1 MAVAD
6 TDPTYYEEE
15 NSTNSTYV
23 ENYIHPSNI
32 STHPSNVIHPAVLWA
47 KIISFAII
55 ITLTVVG
62 NSIVVIIILRNK
74 HMRTVT
80 YYYLMNLAVAD
91 IAIAVFSEWIW
102 LHNHLLG
109 SWIFGEVI
117 CKFSTYFQG
126 KWCLHLASS
135 LRVNE
140 DFLTVISG
148 VLKEQLD

>member
-1 MAVAD
+1 MYLDIKQKMESLAVVD
-6 TDPTYYEEE
+6 TDPTYYEE
-15 NSTNSTYV
+15 NSTDSTTVTYV
-23 ENYIHPSNI
+23 ESVPSPDIHVN
-32 STHPSNVIHPAVLWA
+32 PAVFWA

-55 ITLTVVG
+55 IILTVVG

-74 HMRTVT
+74 NMRTVT

-109 SWIFGEVI
+109 SWIFGAVI

-126 KWCLHLASS
+126 KSFYK
-135 LRVNE
+135 LRVK
-140 DFLTVISG
+140 
-148 VLKEQLD
+148 LKLQA